1 MVKMVND
8 YGFPGELSLTE
19 ETVSELVKWK
29 NNDNVVARIQFLESN
44 QKIYQSYGGY
54 WLILADAYY
63 NNGEFK
69 NCIDAVTTY
78 ESMGT
83 RLFRWDYE
91 YAKILPLA
99 VASAEQVLPEDESA
113 ELNNLIADKIPDIP
127 LSISEFDF
135 SSNYSHRKYTHRGWN
150 LTYDEQAH
158 WPIRQKI
165 LLNTIRAKLFSKVES
180 PISWF
185 PWLSD
190 KVYGNGNEKQCEAFA
205 VLVSIPLVFLHLQ
218 SPHISFALESFS
230 GILFIF
236 WIGVNQMLTFLF
248 CWFNMNLSKYPDDQI
263 SNRSFSVPL
272 LDCRECSTRRPVIGK
287 FPSSGAKP

>member
-1 MVKMVND
+1 MKRLTCLIIVLVMLLLVALPALAHD
-8 YGFPGELSLTE
+8 RTEHDEELE
-19 ETVSELVKWK
+19 YV
-29 NNDNVVARIQFLESN
+29 
-44 QKIYQSYGGY
+44 
-54 WLILADAYY
+54 
-63 NNGEFK
+63 
-69 NCIDAVTTY
+69 
-78 ESMGT
+78 
-83 RLFRWDYE
+83 LFRDRT
-91 YAKILPLA
+91 YADSHPTVRDIIKRVEDASYLA
-99 VASAEQVLPEDESA
+99 IDQFNGNGST

-205 VLVSIPLVFLHLQ
+205 VLVYCVHILGDHIEAEKHTALAYVAPLSNSHDSNNPGIIPELMKYLPVLFEGQTDSEQYKSMMQDLQ
-218 SPHISFALESFS
+218 QLADIADRLYTGTGGVREEQFPEYHQCALNLLETLATYIPDLLKNEQF
-230 GILFIF
+230 FRT
-236 WIGVNQMLTFLF
+236 TFF
-248 CWFNMNLSKYPDDQI
+248 
-263 SNRSFSVPL
+263 
-272 LDCRECSTRRPVIGK
+272 E
-287 FPSSGAKP
+287 